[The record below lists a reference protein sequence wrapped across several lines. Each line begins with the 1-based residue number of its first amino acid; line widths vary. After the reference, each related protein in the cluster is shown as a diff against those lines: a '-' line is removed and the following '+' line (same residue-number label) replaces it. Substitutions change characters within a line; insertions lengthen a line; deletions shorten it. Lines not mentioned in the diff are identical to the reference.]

1 MTKCIGVVGKKGC
14 DIGGALRRLATKCR
28 ECPFADKCNRKKI
41 EAEGYLE
48 PVAQNVS
55 MNVAMPVARETMQIV
70 VDGVL
75 TTVYKDDI
83 QKQIEQHLFKDRF
96 LRNGA

>member
-14 DIGGALRRLATKCR
+14 DIGGALKRLAKQCR
-28 ECPFADKCNRKKI
+28 ECPFVDECNRKRMQ
-41 EAEGYLE
+41 AEGYLE
-48 PVAQNVS
+48 PVAQNVR
-55 MNVAMPVARETMQIV
+55 MNVTMPIARETMQTV

>member
-1 MTKCIGVVGKKGC
+1 MGI
-14 DIGGALRRLATKCR
+14 LRRLAQQCR
-28 ECPFADKCNRKKI
+28 ECPFVDKCNSKRF

-48 PVAQNVS
+48 PVAQNVR
-55 MNVAMPVARETMQIV
+55 MDVAMPVARETMQIV

-83 QKQIEQHLFKDRF
+83 KKQIEQHLFKDRF